1 MALLLL
7 VFHFGIRNRGL
18 AYRAP
23 VHHTVALVNP
33 SLLMHLYEGLGHG
46 LVAALVHGEALTI
59 PVAGRSQLLQLL
71 HNAVT
76 ILFAPLPALLKKAL
90 TAKICLGDALLLQ
103 LIDDLY
109 LGCNGG
115 MVGPGLPQCII
126 ALHSLKA
133 DDDVLHRLIQRMSH
147 VELTGNVRRRD
158 HNRKRKLRMIHLR
171 MKILLLFPVLV
182 NPVLNGLRIVG
193 L

>member
-23 VHHTVALVNP
+23 VHHAVTLVNP

-46 LVAALVHGEALTI
+46 LVAALVHGEALTV

-90 TAKICLGDALLLQ
+90 AAKICLGDALLLQ

-109 LGCNGG
+109 LSRDGG

-171 MKILLLFPVLV
+171 VKILLLFPVLV
-182 NPVLNGLRIVG
+182 DPVLNGLRIIG